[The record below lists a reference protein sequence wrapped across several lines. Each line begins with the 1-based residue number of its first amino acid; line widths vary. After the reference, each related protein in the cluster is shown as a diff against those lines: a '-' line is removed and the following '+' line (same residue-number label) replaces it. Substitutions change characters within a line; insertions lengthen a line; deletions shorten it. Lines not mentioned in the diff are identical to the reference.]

1 MRVFLDANILWS
13 AAHHPG
19 AVRLLLEK
27 IAQAGHVRVVD
38 GYVVEEAMRNLPTT
52 RQATLARLLGAM
64 ELHPAQDGATT
75 LHGHGLP
82 DKDAPV
88 LAAAIRLRCDYLI
101 TGDRRHFG
109 HLMGSQVE
117 GVHVLS
123 PSDAVMLIPR

>member
-19 AVRLLLEK
+19 AVRLLLDK
-27 IAQAGHVRVVD
+27 IGRAGHVRVVD
-38 GYVVEEAMRNLPTT
+38 GYVVEEAMRNLPATK
-52 RQATLARLLGAM
+52 QATLARLLGAM
-64 ELHPAQDGATT
+64 ELHPTEDGSAP

-88 LAAAIRLRCDYLI
+88 LAAAIRLRCDCLV

-109 HLMGSQVE
+109 HLMGSRVE
-117 GVHVLS
+117 GVLVLA
-123 PSDAVMLIPR
+123 PSDAVVLVSR